1 MEILY
6 SNIFPL
12 QLVDNQENI
21 TDCFKQQANA
31 CTAIEIAVGYA
42 SQASLVEL
50 DEIVHNSR
58 IQKVI
63 LIIGM
68 YFVEGIPE
76 AIYHTAMRIN
86 ERWQTEGIGE
96 VRLVRP
102 FKYRGKLYA
111 FYNGDVVSSVI
122 IGSANLGVIKLEA
135 SNRRQYEVSAL
146 TTDPAEWAELA
157 RHIRQLAEPRCSTR
171 IDEINNLTIVR
182 EENQALSGIE
192 LVEQMPQ
199 KEADLYKKHMT
210 NVSFVLPI
218 KVPAYDERHMDDN
231 RHYTKSNLNV
241 SYAAP
246 RSARKPRDWYETQFT
261 VSKRI
266 REAEGYP
273 VKNVPF
279 MVVMKCIFLCRER
292 L

>member
-31 CTAIEIAVGYA
+31 CTAIEIAVGYV

-102 FKYRGKLYA
+102 FKYHGKLYA
-111 FYNGDVVSSVI
+111 FYNGD
-122 IGSANLGVIKLEA
+122 
-135 SNRRQYEVSAL
+135 
-146 TTDPAEWAELA
+146 
-157 RHIRQLAEPRCSTR
+157 
-171 IDEINNLTIVR
+171 IVP
-182 EENQALSGIE
+182 L
-192 LVEQMPQ
+192 
-199 KEADLYKKHMT
+199 
-210 NVSFVLPI
+210 
-218 KVPAYDERHMDDN
+218 
-231 RHYTKSNLNV
+231 
-241 SYAAP
+241 
-246 RSARKPRDWYETQFT
+246 
-261 VSKRI
+261 
-266 REAEGYP
+266 
-273 VKNVPF
+273 
-279 MVVMKCIFLCRER
+279 
-292 L
+292 